1 VTIATDETLR
11 RLLEQTVYTPVR
23 QGSAVAETVARL
35 GRAIGMGLL
44 RPGDR
49 LPPEGQLAVDLGI
62 SPVTLRSALGILR
75 SAGLVETRRG
85 RGGGTHVSRDGSPD
99 GVLGAEPLLTT
110 DELRDLVDYRRVVE
124 GGAAWLAAERATVEQ
139 IDYLDALVR
148 EMNET
153 RGFDPWSE
161 RDGLFH
167 LIVADASGSR
177 RLVEQVA
184 AVRGEVYRLAKL
196 GSVPDAVVELSDREH
211 TEIVRAIA
219 ARRPARAQAA
229 MIRHVSS
236 TGAFWLG
243 LGRVARGHGPLRQG
257 GHGKR

>member
-1 VTIATDETLR
+1 VTIATEETLR
-11 RLLEQTVYTPVR
+11 RLLEQTVYVPVR

-85 RGGGTHVSRDGSPD
+85 RGGGTQVSRDGSPD

-139 IDYLDALVR
+139 INYLEALAR
-148 EMNET
+148 EMKET

-211 TEIVRAIA
+211 AEIVRAIA
-219 ARRPARAQAA
+219 ARRPARAQSA

-236 TGAFWLG
+236 TGALWLG
-243 LGRVARGHGPLRQG
+243 LGRVAGDRGRLGQG
-257 GHGKR
+257 RTGKR

>member
-1 VTIATDETLR
+1 VTTATDETLR
-11 RLLEQTVYTPVR
+11 RLLEQAVYTPVR
-23 QGSAVAETVARL
+23 QGSAVADTVARL

-49 LPPEGQLAVDLGI
+49 LPSEGQLAVDLGI

-75 SAGLVETRRG
+75 GAGLVETRRG
-85 RGGGTHVSRDGSPD
+85 RGGGTHVSHDGSAD
-99 GVLGAEPLLTT
+99 GLLDDEPLLST
-110 DELRDLVDYRRVVE
+110 DQLRDLVDYRRVIE
-124 GGAAWLAAERATVEQ
+124 GGAAWLAAERATAEQ
-139 IDYLDALVR
+139 IDYLEALVA
-148 EMNET
+148 EMRGI

-161 RDGLFH
+161 RDALFH

-184 AVRGEVYRLAKL
+184 GVRGQVYRLAKL

-211 TEIVRAIA
+211 AEIVRAIA
-219 ARRPARAQAA
+219 ARRSARAQAA

-236 TGAFWLG
+236 TGALWLG
-243 LGRVARGHGPLRQG
+243 LGRVAGKQARAGRAG
-257 GHGKR
+257 GAKR